1 MSHAKTARPIRIHI
15 VESYTE
21 PSPGPRPQTGV
32 FSFPQKMSIR
42 SQIRPV
48 LTLAIPLILAEL
60 GWMAMGIVDT
70 IMVGHMANPALAIS
84 ACALG
89 QVLYNT
95 IAFGIAG
102 VLLGLDT
109 YLAQSHGAG
118 RFDEANRWLLHGLLL
133 AAGLALTL
141 ILIVVFAPVFMVR
154 LPIDRDVT
162 TGSISFLSALNYG
175 TPALFLYFT
184 LRRYLQAFN
193 HVRPIAWALITA
205 NLINILG
212 DWLLIFGHSWG
223 PIHIP
228 ALGVAGAGLATSFSR
243 CYLALFMIIA
253 LWRIERRHQ
262 YGLASMAR
270 HFEPNRIRRLALL
283 GAPAGGQIFV
293 EIAIFG
299 LVTFLIGTMGRLPL
313 AGHEIA
319 LNCAS
324 FTFMVPFAIS
334 AAAAV
339 RVGQAIGRNSP
350 PEAVS
355 AGWAAIA
362 LGAGTMACFSAILLL
377 MPYAIARG
385 FTADPEV
392 IAATVP
398 LLFVAAIFQ
407 FFDGLQITATGALRG
422 AGNTHAG
429 LYVQIIGYWIIG
441 LPIGYLFAF
450 HLHRGAVGLWL
461 GLCAGLI
468 IAGLTLATV
477 WHRTTKKL
485 TTQNPVTH
493 TASI

>member
-1 MSHAKTARPIRIHI
+1 
-15 VESYTE
+15 
-21 PSPGPRPQTGV
+21 
-32 FSFPQKMSIR
+32 MSIR
-42 SQIRPV
+42 SQFRPM
-48 LTLAIPLILAEL
+48 LTLALPLILAEV

-84 ACALG
+84 AAALG

-102 VLLGLDT
+102 ILLGLDT

-141 ILIVVFAPVFMVR
+141 VLIIVCAPMLMLR
-154 LPIDRDVT
+154 LPIDHAVL
-162 TGSISFLSALNYG
+162 TGSIAFLGALNWG

-193 HVRPIAWALITA
+193 HVRPIAWALVTA
-205 NLINILG
+205 NLINIAG
-212 DWLLIFGHSWG
+212 DWLLIFGHTWG

-228 ALGVAGAGLATSFSR
+228 ALGVTGAGLATSISR
-243 CYLALFMIIA
+243 CYLALFLVVA
-253 LWRIERRHQ
+253 LWRVERRHR
-262 YGLASMAR
+262 YGLSSMKH
-270 HFEPNRIRRLALL
+270 HFEPARIRRLALL

-299 LVTFLIGTMGRLPL
+299 LVTFLIGTMGPLPL

-339 RVGQAIGRNSP
+339 RVGQAIGRNAP
-350 PEAVS
+350 HEAAS

-362 LGAGTMACFSAILLL
+362 LGAGAMACFSAIYFLFPRL
-377 MPYAIARG
+377 IASS
-385 FTADPEV
+385 FTADRAV
-392 IAATVP
+392 IAATIP
-398 LLFVAAIFQ
+398 LLLVAAIFQ

-429 LYVQIIGYWIIG
+429 LIVQIIGYWIIG
-441 LPIGYLFAF
+441 LPIGYLIAF
-450 HLHRGAVGLWL
+450 HHHRGAVGLWL

-468 IAGLTLATV
+468 VAGIALTTI
-477 WHRTTKKL
+477 WRHTTKKL
-485 TTQNPVTH
+485 SVTH
-493 TASI
+493 SSSSLVEN

>member
-1 MSHAKTARPIRIHI
+1 
-15 VESYTE
+15 
-21 PSPGPRPQTGV
+21 
-32 FSFPQKMSIR
+32 MSIR
-42 SQIRPV
+42 NQIRPMLV
-48 LTLAIPLILAEL
+48 LALPLILAEV
-60 GWMAMGIVDT
+60 GWMSMGIVDT

-84 ACALG
+84 AAALG

-118 RFDEANRWLLHGLLL
+118 RFDEANRWLLHGLFL
-133 AAGLALTL
+133 AAGLALAL
-141 ILIVVFAPVFMVR
+141 ILIIVLAPAFMLH
-154 LPIDRDVT
+154 LPIDHAVL
-162 TGSISFLSALNYG
+162 TGSVAFLKTLNYG

-193 HVRPIAWALITA
+193 HVRPIAVALVTA
-205 NLINILG
+205 NLINAVG

-223 PIHIP
+223 PLHIP
-228 ALGVAGAGLATSFSR
+228 ALGVPGAGLATSVSR
-243 CYLALFMIIA
+243 CYLALFLIAA
-253 LWRIERRHQ
+253 LWRIERRHR
-262 YGLASMAR
+262 YGLSSMRR

-293 EIAIFG
+293 EIGIFG

-339 RVGQAIGRNSP
+339 RVGQAIGRKAP
-350 PEAVS
+350 REAAA
-355 AGWAAIA
+355 AGWTAIA
-362 LGAGTMACFSAILLL
+362 LGAGVMAVFAAIIFLFPHL
-377 MPYAIARG
+377 IAG
-385 FTADPEV
+385 SFTRDPAV

-398 LLFVAAIFQ
+398 LLVVAAIFQ

-429 LYVQIIGYWIIG
+429 LIVQIIGYWIIG

-450 HLHRGAVGLWL
+450 RLHHGAVGLWL

-468 IAGLTLATV
+468 VAGTALTTI
-477 WHRTTKKL
+477 WRHTTKKL
-485 TTQNPVTH
+485 LLLTDNRELTTDN
-493 TASI
+493 

>member
-1 MSHAKTARPIRIHI
+1 MSVRN
-15 VESYTE
+15 
-21 PSPGPRPQTGV
+21 
-32 FSFPQKMSIR
+32 
-42 SQIRPV
+42 QIRPV

-70 IMVGHMANPALAIS
+70 IMVGHMANSALAIAS
-84 ACALG
+84 AALG

-118 RFDEANRWLLHGLLL
+118 RFDEANRWLLHGLIL

-141 ILIVVFAPVFMVR
+141 ILIVVFAPFLMLR
-154 LPIDRDVT
+154 LPIDHDVI

-193 HVRPIAWALITA
+193 HVRPIAAALITA
-205 NLINILG
+205 NLCNVIGN
-212 DWLLIFGHSWG
+212 WLLIYGHSWG
-223 PIHIP
+223 PIQIP
-228 ALGVAGAGLATSFSR
+228 ALGLTGSGLSTSISR
-243 CYLALFMIIA
+243 VYLALFLLAVI
-253 LWRIERRHQ
+253 WRIERQHN
-262 YGLASMAR
+262 YGLRSMLR
-270 HFEPNRIRRLALL
+270 HIETSRLQRLALL
-283 GAPAGGQIFV
+283 GAPAGAQIFV
-293 EIAIFG
+293 EIAIFAT
-299 LVTFLIGTMGRLPL
+299 VTFLIGTIGALPL
-313 AGHEIA
+313 SGHEIA

-339 RVGQAIGRNSP
+339 RVGQAIGRKAP
-350 PEAVS
+350 AEAS
-355 AGWAAIA
+355 AAGWAAIA
-362 LGAGTMACFSAILLL
+362 LGAGAMAVFSAIYFLFPHL
-377 MPYAIARG
+377 IAG
-385 FTADPEV
+385 SFTEDPAV
-392 IAATVP
+392 IAATIP

-429 LYVQIIGYWIIG
+429 LIVQIIGYWIIG
-441 LPIGYLFAF
+441 LPIGYLIAF
-450 HLHRGAVGLWL
+450 RNHHGAVGLWL

-468 IAGLTLATV
+468 VAGIALTTI
-477 WHRTTKKL
+477 WRHTTKKL
-485 TTQNPVTH
+485 TTATQKAT
-493 TASI
+493 T

>member
-1 MSHAKTARPIRIHI
+1 
-15 VESYTE
+15 
-21 PSPGPRPQTGV
+21 
-32 FSFPQKMSIR
+32 MSIR

-48 LTLAIPLILAEL
+48 LTLALPLILAEL
-60 GWMAMGIVDT
+60 GWMSMGIVDT
-70 IMVGHMANPALAIS
+70 IMVGHMGNPALAIS
-84 ACALG
+84 GVALG

-118 RFDEANRWLLHGLLL
+118 RFDEANRWLLHGLIL
-133 AAGLALTL
+133 AAGLAATL
-141 ILIVVFAPVFMVR
+141 ILIIVFAPAVMLR
-154 LPIDRDVT
+154 LPIDHDVLT
-162 TGSISFLSALNYG
+162 TSVSFLGSLNYG

-193 HVRPIAWALITA
+193 HVRPIAWALVTA
-205 NLINILG
+205 NLINVAG
-212 DWLLIFGHSWG
+212 NWLLIFGHSWG
-223 PIHIP
+223 LLKIP
-228 ALGVAGAGLATSFSR
+228 ALGVTGAGLATSVSR
-243 CYLALFMIIA
+243 CYLALFLIIA
-253 LWRIERRHQ
+253 LWRIERRHH
-262 YGLASMAR
+262 YGLLSMAR
-270 HFEPNRIRRLALL
+270 HFEPTRVRRLALL

-339 RVGQAIGRNSP
+339 RVGQAIGRNAP
-350 PEAVS
+350 HEAAS
-355 AGWAAIA
+355 AGWAAIG
-362 LGAGTMACFSAILLL
+362 LGAGAMACFSAVLLL
-377 MPYAIARG
+377 LPHAIAHS
-385 FTADPEV
+385 FTEDPAV

-398 LLFVAAIFQ
+398 LLLVAAIFQ

-429 LYVQIIGYWIIG
+429 LVVQIIGYWIIG
-441 LPIGYLFAF
+441 LPIGYLIAF
-450 HLHRGAVGLWL
+450 RHHRGAVGLWL

-468 IAGLTLATV
+468 VAGTALATI
-477 WHRTTKKL
+477 WRNTTKKL
-485 TTQNPVTH
+485 KANSQLVSN
-493 TASI
+493 

>member
-1 MSHAKTARPIRIHI
+1 
-15 VESYTE
+15 
-21 PSPGPRPQTGV
+21 
-32 FSFPQKMSIR
+32 MSIR
-42 SQIRPV
+42 NQIRPV
-48 LTLAIPLILAEL
+48 LTLALPLILAEV
-60 GWMAMGIVDT
+60 GWMSMGIVDT

-84 ACALG
+84 AAALG

-141 ILIVVFAPVFMVR
+141 ILIIVLAPTFMLR
-154 LPIDRDVT
+154 LPIDHEVLTELRLLPRRT
-162 TGSISFLSALNYG
+162 QLRHPRAL
-175 TPALFLYFT
+175 P
-184 LRRYLQAFN
+184 
-193 HVRPIAWALITA
+193 
-205 NLINILG
+205 
-212 DWLLIFGHSWG
+212 LLH
-223 PIHIP
+223 PP
-228 ALGVAGAGLATSFSR
+228 PLPAGLQPRPPHRRRARHREPHQRRRQLAPHLRPLLGPHPHPRARRHRSRSRHLRLSLLPRPLHRRRRSGASNAATTTVSAAWFATSR
-243 CYLALFMIIA
+243 
-253 LWRIERRHQ
+253 
-262 YGLASMAR
+262 
-270 HFEPNRIRRLALL
+270 PTRIRRLALL

-324 FTFMVPFAIS
+324 FTFMVPYRHLRRRS
-334 AAAAV
+334 
-339 RVGQAIGRNSP
+339 SP
-350 PEAVS
+350 RRPGHRSQDARRS
-355 AGWAAIA
+355 RLRRMGSHRPRSRSH
-362 LGAGTMACFSAILLL
+362 GLLL
-377 MPYAIARG
+377 RHHLPLPPPHR
-385 FTADPEV
+385 TQPSREDPAV
-392 IAATVP
+392 IAATIP

-441 LPIGYLFAF
+441 LPIGYLIAF
-450 HLHRGAVGLWL
+450 RLHHGAVGLWL

-468 IAGLTLATV
+468 VAGTRPHHHLAPHHPKAEDRV
-477 WHRTTKKL
+477 PSRSSKL
-485 TTQNPVTH
+485 
-493 TASI
+493 ASSTIDTSATPYA